1 MISENE
7 AINIARILGVKF
19 DKFPLEDFITGI
31 NVELEHGLI
40 NPKTNITNDNL
51 IMTAKIALAHLNEI
65 PNYYNKDYGILSFEK
80 NLLNKLKE

>member
-31 NVELEHGLI
+31 NV
-40 NPKTNITNDNL
+40 
-51 IMTAKIALAHLNEI
+51 
-65 PNYYNKDYGILSFEK
+65 
-80 NLLNKLKE
+80 

>member
-65 PNYYNKDYGILSFEK
+65 HNYYNKDYGILSFEK